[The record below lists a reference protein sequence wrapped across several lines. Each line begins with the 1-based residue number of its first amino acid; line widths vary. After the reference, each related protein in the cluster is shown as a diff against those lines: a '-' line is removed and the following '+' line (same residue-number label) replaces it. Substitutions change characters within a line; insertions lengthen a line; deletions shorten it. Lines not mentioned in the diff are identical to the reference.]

1 MKRLILKSVV
11 SSLLISL
18 IVWVASLLVPFSYNV
33 WSFFIGLGL
42 SVFLFLFNSS
52 GGSISKGANYAA
64 TLSIFQV
71 QEEEAL
77 KTNLGSV
84 FFGSVLYT
92 IVSLITMIVIYL

>member
-1 MKRLILKSVV
+1 MKRVIFKSVV
-11 SSLLISL
+11 TALVISLL
-18 IVWVASLLVPFSYNV
+18 VWIASLLVPFSYNV

-52 GGSISKGANYAA
+52 GGSITKGANYAA

-71 QEEEAL
+71 QKEEEL

-84 FFGSVLYT
+84 FFGAVLYT